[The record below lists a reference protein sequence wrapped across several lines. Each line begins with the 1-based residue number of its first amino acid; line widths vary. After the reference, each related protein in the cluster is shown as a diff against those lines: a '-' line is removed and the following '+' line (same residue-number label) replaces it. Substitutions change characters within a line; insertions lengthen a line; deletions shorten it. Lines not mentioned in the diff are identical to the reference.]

1 MVKEWD
7 DISQSILIG
16 LVNSMKR
23 RCELIIESKG
33 DRISGFTNFAPS
45 SIGELG

>member
-23 RCELIIESKG
+23 LLYKVMVI
-33 DRISGFTNFAPS
+33 GFHTK
-45 SIGELG
+45 